1 MKKNF
6 ATWVCS
12 AAFLAAMALSS
23 PALAGGVSELPK
35 DIQDELYNPANID
48 PIQPVGESAYRDWKP
63 KNPPP
68 WTIGYASSYA
78 GNTWR
83 ANVMKRLQDEIIPK
97 WKKLGLI
104 KDVIITQSN
113 LNDSTQIQQMRQL
126 VDQGVDAIIVCCS
139 NPTALNQT
147 VQYAHDKGVP
157 VFSAVGYLTSPFAV
171 NTSANFVVGGQQLG
185 EWMAK
190 EINGKGNVLVVEGIP
205 GASASDSQNVGVLK
219 ALEKYPDIKVAGR
232 VAGMWTDQVAQAEI
246 QKWLATNP
254 GKLDGVII
262 QSASELGAVR
272 ALKQSGRDMVP
283 ITVGGELGALCYWR
297 KNQKFISSTIQGWPP
312 GDDFELGWNVM
323 MRTLQ
328 GQGPKV
334 QSILT
339 RPQALSY
346 EQLSKVLD
354 DKCNEDS
361 DGWYNVGAEQWAG
374 KAYLDQFF
382 LHPGDPETFKP

>member
-1 MKKNF
+1 LKSQI
-6 ATWVCS
+6 ATWVGS
-12 AAFLAAMALSS
+12 VAFLATAAIMT

-48 PIQPVGESAYRDWKP
+48 PQQPVGESAYRDWKP
-63 KNPPP
+63 KNGPP

-83 ANVMKRLQDEIIPK
+83 ANVMDRLQNEIIPK

-171 NTSANFVVGGQQLG
+171 NTSANFVVGGQQMG

-205 GASASDSQNVGVLK
+205 GASASDSQNIGILK
-219 ALEKYPDIKVAGR
+219 ALDKHPDVKVVGH
-232 VAGMWTDQVAQAEI
+232 VAGMWTDQVAQTEI

-254 GKLDGVII
+254 GKLDGIII

-283 ITVGGELGALCYWR
+283 ITIGGEIGALCSWR
-297 KNQKFISSTIQGWPP
+297 KSQKWISSTIQAWPP

-323 MRTLQ
+323 MRTLE

-334 QSILT
+334 QSVLT
-339 RPQALSY
+339 RPFTLSY
-346 EQLSKVLD
+346 DDMAKIVD

-361 DGWYNVGAEQWAG
+361 DGWFTVGVEKWAP
-374 KAYLDQFF
+374 KSYLDNFF
-382 LHPGDPETFKP
+382 LHPADPEAFKP